1 MKRIIAQM
9 MADTVEPYKGWDQ
22 KIPFVVDSNHPRFAE
37 GTRLDWGFA
46 QVALRDGYTLEIR
59 P

>member
-1 MKRIIAQM
+1 M